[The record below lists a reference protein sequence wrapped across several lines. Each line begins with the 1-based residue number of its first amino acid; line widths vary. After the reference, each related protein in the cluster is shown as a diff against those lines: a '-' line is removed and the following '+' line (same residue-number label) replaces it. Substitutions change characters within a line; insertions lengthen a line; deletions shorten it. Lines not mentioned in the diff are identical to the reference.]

1 MPPHAPPWPPEM
13 NQQPP
18 QDIAVF
24 GATGATG
31 RLLVAELLARGVKV
45 RAVARSA
52 TKMREVLPDALREHD
67 GLTVVEASVSEL
79 TDDQLSDHLRGCS
92 AAASTLGHTLSF
104 RGVYGKPR
112 RLVADT
118 ARRVCDALA
127 ARATEDAP
135 PDLTPA
141 RFVLMCSAGVRH
153 RGQNEPIPLAQHA
166 VLALL
171 RLLVPPH
178 ADNEHA
184 AEYLRTKRP
193 PVSGASGAS
202 GASGGS
208 GGVQW
213 AVVRPDGLVD
223 HAAVTPY
230 DVHPSPTRSAIF
242 NAGQTSRINTAHFM
256 ADLLT
261 DNPRFAE
268 WEGRMPVVYN
278 RD

>member
-1 MPPHAPPWPPEM
+1 MTNPDPH
-13 NQQPP
+13 
-18 QDIAVF
+18 DIAVF

-31 RLLVAELLARGVKV
+31 RLLVAELLSRGVKV

-52 TKMREVLPDALREHD
+52 EKMREVLTEALRDHD
-67 GLTVVEASVSEL
+67 ALTVVEASVA
-79 TDDQLSDHLRGCS
+79 DLSDAQLADHLHGCA
-92 AAASTLGHTLSF
+92 AAASTLGHHLTL
-104 RGVYGKPR
+104 RGMYGRPR

-127 ARATEDAP
+127 AQATEDV
-135 PDLTPA
+135 PA

-153 RGQNEPIPLAQHA
+153 RGQPEPVPLAQHA

-184 AEYLRTKRP
+184 AEYLRTQVP
-193 PVSGASGAS
+193 SPGPVE
-202 GASGGS
+202 
-208 GGVQW
+208 W

-242 NAGQTSRINTAHFM
+242 NSGKTSRINTAHFM

-261 DNPRFAE
+261 DNARFAE

>member
-1 MPPHAPPWPPEM
+1 MTNPDL
-13 NQQPP
+13 

-31 RLLVAELLARGVKV
+31 RLLVAELLSRGVRV

-52 TKMREVLPDALREHD
+52 EKMRDVLHEALRDHPN
-67 GLTVVEASVSEL
+67 LTVIEASVADL
-79 TDDQLSDHLRGCS
+79 TDAQLADHLRGCS
-92 AAASTLGHTLSF
+92 AAASTLGHTLSL
-104 RGVYGKPR
+104 RGMYGRPR

-135 PDLTPA
+135 A

-153 RGQNEPIPLAQHA
+153 RGQLEPVPLAQRA

-178 ADNEHA
+178 ADNEQA
-184 AEYLRTKRP
+184 AEYLRTRVP
-193 PVSGASGAS
+193 SVSEGDPAGR
-202 GASGGS
+202 
-208 GGVQW
+208 VQW
-213 AVVRPDGLVD
+213 AVVRADGLVD

-230 DVHPSPTRSAIF
+230 DAHPSPTRSAIF
-242 NAGQTSRINTAHFM
+242 NSGKTSRINTAHFM